1 MKNQSGVDAGGMQYQ
16 INPASYQSVF
26 AVPAAVVD
34 QYLRFAGAAQ
44 LKILLWALR
53 NCPGGFDAD
62 AASKSL
68 KLSRMDVVDAA
79 QYWVEAGILLRIGEE
94 STGTDHQYALAP
106 AAAETE
112 AVQEKNV
119 QPLAPA
125 KPLSEDIVR
134 RTQESPEIAFLF
146 RQAQKKLGRTIGY
159 DSQAKLLMMHDQ
171 YGLPVE
177 VVLMIVEY
185 CVSRGKGSI
194 HYIEKMAMNWAE
206 REIDTIESAE
216 REIDYLNR
224 TNTVWSSLRALTGQG
239 NPYPTTQQQQFLN
252 EWTQQLGFDVDMIYF
267 AYEKTVDKTGKTS
280 FAYMNKILQSWSRE
294 GLRTRAQVEQADA
307 ERRRQ
312 AASPAKS
319 KKVEASGFGISYNLD
334 KFEKKAAKPPV
345 YHKKSRGS

>member
-1 MKNQSGVDAGGMQYQ
+1 MQYQ

-26 AVPAAVVD
+26 AVPADVVD
-34 QYLRFAGAAQ
+34 KHLRFAGAAQ

-53 NCPGGFDAD
+53 GCPGGFDAD
-62 AASKSL
+62 TAAQAL
-68 KLSRMDVVDAA
+68 KLSRMDVVDAV
-79 QYWVEAGILLRIGEE
+79 QYWIEAGIIRCTGEE
-94 STGTDHQYALAP
+94 PSGEGRQYALSP
-106 AAAETE
+106 AAPEPAAERV
-112 AVQEKNV
+112 A

-185 CVSRGKGSI
+185 CVSRGKGNI
-194 HYIEKMAMNWAE
+194 NYIEKMAMNWAE

-224 TNTVWSSLRALTGQG
+224 TNTIWSSLRALTGYG
-239 NPYPTTQQQQFLN
+239 NPYPTTQQQQFLD
-252 EWTQQLGFDVDMIYF
+252 EWTQQLGFDVEMIYC

-294 GLRTRAQVEQADA
+294 GIRTRAQVERADA

-312 AASPAKS
+312 AAPSGGN
-319 KKVEASGFGISYNLD
+319 KKVEASGFGISYDLD
-334 KFEKKAAKPPV
+334 KFEKKAAKPPI
-345 YHKKSRGS
+345 YQKKSRGS

>member
-1 MKNQSGVDAGGMQYQ
+1 MQYQ

-26 AVPAAVVD
+26 AVPADVVD
-34 QYLRFAGAAQ
+34 KHLRFAGAAQ

-53 NCPGGFDAD
+53 SCPGGFDAD
-62 AASKSL
+62 TAAQAL
-68 KLSRMDVVDAA
+68 KLSRMDVVDAV
-79 QYWVEAGILLRIGEE
+79 QYWIEAGILQQTGDE
-94 STGTDHQYALAP
+94 SSASESRQYAVSP
-106 AAAETE
+106 AAETPP
-112 AVQEKNV
+112 AAEKVNL
-119 QPLAPA
+119 PLAPA

-159 DSQAKLLMMHDQ
+159 DTQAKLLMMHDQ

-185 CVSRGKGSI
+185 CVSRGKGNI
-194 HYIEKMAMNWAE
+194 NYIEKMAMNWAD
-206 REIDTIESAE
+206 RDIDTIDSAE

-224 TNTVWSSLRALTGQG
+224 TNTIWTSLRALTGYG

-252 EWTQQLGFDVDMIYF
+252 EWTQKLGFDVDMIYC

-294 GLRTRAQVEQADA
+294 GLRTRAQVERADA
-307 ERRRQ
+307 ERRKK
-312 AASPAKS
+312 AAPPAS
-319 KKVEASGFGISYNLD
+319 AKKVEASGFGISYDLD
-334 KFEKKAAKPPV
+334 RFEKKAAKPPV
-345 YHKKSRGS
+345 YQKKSRGS

>member
-1 MKNQSGVDAGGMQYQ
+1 MQYQ
-16 INPASYQSVF
+16 INPVSYQSVF
-26 AVPAAVVD
+26 AVPADVVD
-34 QYLRFAGAAQ
+34 KYLRFAGAAQ

-53 NCPGGFDAD
+53 NCPGGFDVD
-62 AASKSL
+62 AAAQAL
-68 KLSRMDVVDAA
+68 KLSRMDITDAV
-79 QYWVEAGILLRIGEE
+79 QYWVEAGIILRTGEE
-94 STGTDHQYALAP
+94 STDVGRQYALAP
-106 AAAETE
+106 ATGSEPE
-112 AVQEKNV
+112 AVQQKTV

-134 RTQESPEIAFLF
+134 RTQEAPEIAFLF

-239 NPYPTTQQQQFLN
+239 NPYPTQQQQQFLN
-252 EWTQQLGFDVDMIYF
+252 EWTQQLGFNVEMIYF
-267 AYEKTVDKTGKTS
+267 AYEKTVDKIGKTS
-280 FAYMNKILQSWSRE
+280 FAYMNKILQSWSQE

-307 ERRRQ
+307 ERRSQ
-312 AASPAKS
+312 AVPPAKS
-319 KKVEASGFGISYNLD
+319 KKVEASGFGISYDLD
-334 KFEKKAAKPPV
+334 RFEKKAAKPPV

>member
-1 MKNQSGVDAGGMQYQ
+1 MQYQ

-26 AVPAAVVD
+26 AVPADVVD

-62 AASKSL
+62 AAAQAL
-68 KLSRMDVVDAA
+68 KLSRMDVVDAV
-79 QYWVEAGILLRIGEE
+79 QYWIEAGIIQQTGGDPASPAEE
-94 STGTDHQYALAP
+94 NRQYTVSP
-106 AAAETE
+106 AAEAPSAAEK
-112 AVQEKNV
+112 VNL
-119 QPLAPA
+119 PLAPT

-159 DSQAKLLMMHDQ
+159 DTQAKLLMMHDQ

-194 HYIEKMAMNWAE
+194 HYIEKMAMNWAD
-206 REIDTIESAE
+206 REIDTIDSAE

-224 TNTVWSSLRALTGQG
+224 TNTIWTSLRALTGYG
-239 NPYPTTQQQQFLN
+239 NPYPTTQQQQFLD
-252 EWTQQLGFDVDMIYF
+252 EWTQKLGFDVDMIYC
-267 AYEKTVDKTGKTS
+267 AYEKTIDKIGKTS
-280 FAYMNKILQSWSRE
+280 FAYMNKILQSWSQE
-294 GLRTRAQVEQADA
+294 GLRTRAQVERADA
-307 ERRRQ
+307 ERRKQ
-312 AASPAKS
+312 SAPQPGG
-319 KKVEASGFGISYNLD
+319 KKVEASGYGISYDLER
-334 KFEKKAAKPPV
+334 FEKKAARPPV
-345 YHKKSRGS
+345 YQKKNRGS

>member
-1 MKNQSGVDAGGMQYQ
+1 MQYQ

-26 AVPAAVVD
+26 AVPADVVD

-62 AASKSL
+62 AAAQAL
-68 KLSRMDVVDAA
+68 KLSRMDVVDAV
-79 QYWVEAGILLRIGEE
+79 QYWIEAGIIQQTGGDSASPAEE
-94 STGTDHQYALAP
+94 SRQYTVSP
-106 AAAETE
+106 AQPQPAE
-112 AVQEKNV
+112 EKVNL
-119 QPLAPA
+119 PLAPA

-159 DSQAKLLMMHDQ
+159 DTQAKLLMMHDQ

-194 HYIEKMAMNWAE
+194 HYIEKMAMNWAD
-206 REIDTIESAE
+206 REIDTIDSAE

-224 TNTVWSSLRALTGQG
+224 TNTIWTSLRALTGYG
-239 NPYPTTQQQQFLN
+239 NPYPTTQQQQFLD
-252 EWTQQLGFDVDMIYF
+252 EWTQKLGFDVDMIYC
-267 AYEKTVDKTGKTS
+267 AYEKTVDKIGKTS
-280 FAYMNKILQSWSRE
+280 FAYMNKILQSWSQE
-294 GLRTRAQVEQADA
+294 GLRTRAQVERVDA
-307 ERRRQ
+307 ERRKQ
-312 AASPAKS
+312 SAPQPGG
-319 KKVEASGFGISYNLD
+319 KKVEASGYGISYDLER
-334 KFEKKAAKPPV
+334 FEKKAAKPPV
-345 YHKKSRGS
+345 YQKKNRGS